1 MVIVSSVDCFE
12 RDSVKSIM
20 SNSAN
25 NSEPTIAQLFDLT
38 GRVALLTGA
47 SGHLGSA
54 FARGLA
60 EAGASVVAASRE
72 IAKAEATIAALPG
85 TQTHYAVEL
94 DQMNPASLQAGFAR
108 AKELTGGIDILV
120 NNGHAGL
127 AKDWTSVSQV
137 EFAENLGNAAAYFEL
152 ARLTRDD
159 AVRRGK
165 PASIIMLGSMYGQVA
180 SYPDAY
186 ADVCPASP
194 VAYHALKGGIL
205 QMTRHLAVYWA
216 KDRVRVNALSP
227 GPFPSLKAP
236 AEMVARLTT
245 KSPMQR
251 MGESFEL
258 KGALVFLASDA
269 SSYMTGQNLTIDG
282 GWTAW

>member
-1 MVIVSSVDCFE
+1 M
-12 RDSVKSIM
+12 SILGPSM
-20 SNSAN
+20 TLT
-25 NSEPTIAQLFDLT
+25 EPTISQLFDLS

-47 SGHLGSA
+47 SGHLGGV
-54 FARGLA
+54 FARALA

-72 IAKAEATIAALPG
+72 LHKAEASIAALPRE
-85 TQTHYAVEL
+85 QPHYAVEL
-94 DQMNPASLQAGFAR
+94 DQMNPASLRAGFAQ
-108 AKELTGGIDILV
+108 AIALAGGVDILV
-120 NNGHAGL
+120 NNGHAALG
-127 AKDWTSVSQV
+127 KDWTSVSQE
-137 EFAENLGNAAAYFEL
+137 EFVAHLGNAAAYFEL

-159 AVRRGK
+159 AVRRGA

-186 ADVCPASP
+186 AGVCPASP
-194 VAYHALKGGIL
+194 VAYHALKGGVL

-216 KDRVRVNALSP
+216 ADRVRVNALSP
-227 GPFPSLKAP
+227 GPFPSEKAP
-236 AEMVARLTT
+236 AEMVARLAT
-245 KSPMQR
+245 KSPLLRTGQPH
-251 MGESFEL
+251 EL